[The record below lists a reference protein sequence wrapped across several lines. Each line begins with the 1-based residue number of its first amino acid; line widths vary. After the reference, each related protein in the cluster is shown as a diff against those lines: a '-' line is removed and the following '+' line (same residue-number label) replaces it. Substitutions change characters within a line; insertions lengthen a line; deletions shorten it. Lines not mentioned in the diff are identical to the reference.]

1 MHTVKFNLFALRARL
16 EEKSG
21 RSYSWVEIADSV
33 GAHRNTLQNLAANR
47 TGTIDVAVTSR
58 LLDFFASEGMPIT
71 IVDLFTVTTTQESQP

>member
-33 GAHRNTLQNLAANR
+33 DAHRNTLQNLAANR
-47 TGTIDVAVTSR
+47 TGTIDTKVVAK
-58 LLDFFASEGMPIT
+58 LLDFFAAEGVPIT
-71 IVDLFTVTTTQESQP
+71 IADLFTVETKP